1 MDEEFIVNKSINELL
16 LKNVNDF
23 TGFVSRVMCDESFI
37 GEMDRLLP
45 FDKMVCASQNINDRY
60 TVLKKLGIAVM
71 RMDFSPALYS
81 LAITLTVMNP
91 YDKPMDFLLF
101 IRACKTKEEL
111 SLIMQEEGF
120 KQKVL
125 SLCQD
130 KIKDVWQ
137 NSMDIYS
144 RKG

>member
-1 MDEEFIVNKSINELL
+1 MDEGVIVNKSINELL

-37 GEMDRLLP
+37 GQMYRLLP
-45 FDKMVCASQNINDRY
+45 FDKMVSASQNINDRH

-91 YDKPMDFLLF
+91 YDKPTDFLVF
-101 IRACKTKEEL
+101 IRACKTEEEL
-111 SLIMQEEGF
+111 KMIIREKSF
-120 KQKVL
+120 RQKVL
-125 SLCQD
+125 SLCRD
-130 KIKDVWQ
+130 KIKAVWQ
-137 NSMDIYS
+137 NSIDIHS
-144 RKG
+144 REE